1 MPAVAMTSPPE
12 LDVIMFTKLNHLA
25 GALSRLLKLD
35 RHIDAIKINQG
46 RILTQMQRPDAAKP
60 LWQHEFKVFSQWGED
75 GIIQFL
81 VNHLN
86 VANRTFIE
94 FGVEDFAES
103 NCRFLLMKDYWSG
116 FVIDGSEK
124 NIARLRASY
133 FYWQNQLTSKA
144 SFITRENVAALLDE
158 SGFDKELGI
167 LSLDIDGVDYHV
179 LEALGQWRPAILIVE
194 YNEAFGSQRPVT
206 VPYDPAFL
214 RQKKHVSNQYW
225 GANLPAFCHLADQR
239 SYALV
244 GVNGVASNAFFVR
257 RDLLNEHVCEVNL
270 HSCNRQANFRDSR
283 GANGELTFLSGRSRA
298 IAMAD
303 MPVVDVSTG
312 QMLTVGA
319 LHA

>member
-1 MPAVAMTSPPE
+1 MAMTDLSE
-12 LDVIMFTKLNHLA
+12 LDAIMFNRLNRVA
-25 GALSRLLKLD
+25 EALPRLLKLD

-46 RILTQMQRPDAAKP
+46 RILTQMQRPDATRP

-81 VNHLN
+81 VNHLEI
-86 VANRTFIE
+86 ANRTFIE

-133 FYWQNQLTSKA
+133 FFWQHQLTPKA

-167 LSLDIDGVDYHV
+167 LSVDIDGVDYHV

-194 YNEAFGSQRPVT
+194 YNEAFGTQRPVT
-206 VPYDPAFL
+206 VPYDPMFV

-225 GANLPAFCHLADQR
+225 GANLPAFCHLASQR

-257 RDLLNEHVCEVNL
+257 RDLLNEHVREVSL
-270 HSCNRQANFRDSR
+270 HSCSRQANFRDSR
-283 GANGELTFLSGRSRA
+283 GANGELTFLSGSSRA
-298 IAMAD
+298 LAMAD
-303 MPVVDVSTG
+303 MPVVDVATG
-312 QMLTVGA
+312 DCLTVGA
-319 LHA
+319 LYA

>member
-1 MPAVAMTSPPE
+1 
-12 LDVIMFTKLNHLA
+12 MFTRLKRVAEALPKLQ
-25 GALSRLLKLD
+25 KLD
-35 RHIDAIKINQG
+35 RRIDEIKINQG
-46 RILTQMQRPDAAKP
+46 RILTQMQRPDLTRP

-81 VNHLN
+81 VNHLD
-86 VANRTFIE
+86 VTNRTFIE

-124 NIARLRASY
+124 NIACLRASY
-133 FYWQNQLTSKA
+133 FYWQHQLTSKA
-144 SFITRENVAALLDE
+144 SFITRDNVAALLDE

-206 VPYDPAFL
+206 VPYDSAFL

-257 RDLLNEHVCEVNL
+257 RDLLNEHVREVNL

>member
-1 MPAVAMTSPPE
+1 
-12 LDVIMFTKLNHLA
+12 MFTKLNHLA

-35 RHIDAIKINQG
+35 RHTDAIKINQG
-46 RILTQMQRPDAAKP
+46 RILTQMQRPDATKP

-167 LSLDIDGVDYHV
+167 LSVDIDGVDYHV

-194 YNEAFGSQRPVT
+194 YNEAFGAQRPVT
-206 VPYDPAFL
+206 VPYDPTFV
-214 RQKKHVSNQYW
+214 RRKKHVSNQYW

-257 RDLLNEHVCEVNL
+257 RDLLNEHVREVNL
-270 HSCNRQANFRDSR
+270 HSCSGQANFRDSR
-283 GANGELTFLSGRSRA
+283 GASGELTFLSGRSRA
-298 IAMAD
+298 LAMAD
-303 MPVVDVSTG
+303 MPVVDVATG
-312 QMLTVGA
+312 QTLTVGDLYA
-319 LHA
+319 